1 MRDKALDLWKNRGK
15 NLHPASQKP
24 QKQEDL
30 QWSEVFKV
38 LRNQDFLR
46 EMKMEGVCCQI
57 CLARKS

>member
-38 LRNQDFLR
+38 LRGR
-46 EMKMEGVCCQI
+46 TH
-57 CLARKS
+57 

>member
-30 QWSEVFKV
+30 EWSEVFKV
-38 LRNQDFLR
+38 LRER
-46 EMKMEGVCCQI
+46 TH
-57 CLARKS
+57 